1 MNSSAQAWALRRREI
16 TDFAPYH
23 LTYIDV
29 RPVMEGWIA
38 DVVIG
43 GVATV
48 ALAFVVRGLLPK
60 LASRS
65 KNTFDDFVVKRF
77 SKYIIP
83 LGILFT
89 LFLLQ
94 NDLNLDGNLA
104 RIGSI
109 LLRFSTLI
117 ILVRIFNSILLRSL
131 EIIGR
136 RSAKDGID
144 TLITSVTPLI
154 RASIWTI
161 AILICLQSLGFPMAA
176 IWAVLS
182 AGGIGIGLALKEP
195 AQELF
200 AYLMILIDKPFSVGQ
215 FINVGDIWA
224 TVEKVGVRSSRLR
237 SLRGETIVMNNSL
250 LTTSTISNFA
260 EMKERR
266 MIYRLGVTYQT
277 SHDTLARI
285 PALIQQ
291 VIDAATHARFER
303 CHFVE
308 FGASSLD
315 LELVYHIDTRDYGT
329 AMDTQQQINL
339 DILRRFEEEGIA
351 FAYPTQTLLV
361 ESTSPG
367 R

>member
-1 MNSSAQAWALRRREI
+1 
-16 TDFAPYH
+16 
-23 LTYIDV
+23 
-29 RPVMEGWIA
+29 MEGWIA

-43 GVATV
+43 VVATT
-48 ALAFVVRGLLPK
+48 ALAFVIRSLLPK
-60 LASRS
+60 LTSRS
-65 KNTFDDFVVKRF
+65 KSTFDDFVVRRF
-77 SKYIIP
+77 SKYIFP

-94 NDLNLDGNLA
+94 DDLTLEENLLQIWN
-104 RIGSI
+104 I

-131 EIIGR
+131 EIIAR
-136 RSAKDGID
+136 RNAEDGIG
-144 TLITSVTPLI
+144 TLITSVTPLL
-154 RASIWTI
+154 RAAIWTI
-161 AILICLQSLGFPMAA
+161 AILTCLQSLGFPMAA
-176 IWAVLS
+176 VWAVLS

-215 FINVGDIWA
+215 FINVGDVWA

-237 SLRGETIVMNNSL
+237 SLRGEIIVMNNSI
-250 LTTSTISNFA
+250 LTASTISNFA

-277 SHDTLARI
+277 RHDTLAAI

-291 VIDAATHARFER
+291 VIDQASHARFER

-315 LELVYHIDTRDYGT
+315 LELVYHIDTQDYET
-329 AMDTQQQINL
+329 AMDTQQRINL
-339 DILRRFEEEGIA
+339 DILRRFEEQGIE

-361 ESTSPG
+361 ETTSPAG
-367 R
+367 

>member
-1 MNSSAQAWALRRREI
+1 
-16 TDFAPYH
+16 
-23 LTYIDV
+23 
-29 RPVMEGWIA
+29 MEGWIA

-43 GVATV
+43 VVATT
-48 ALAFVVRGLLPK
+48 ALAFVIRSLLPK
-60 LASRS
+60 LTSRS
-65 KNTFDDFVVKRF
+65 KSTFDDFVVRRF

-94 NDLNLDGNLA
+94 DDLTLEENLLQIWN
-104 RIGSI
+104 I

-131 EIIGR
+131 EIIAR
-136 RSAKDGID
+136 RNAEDGIG
-144 TLITSVTPLI
+144 TLITSVTPLL
-154 RASIWTI
+154 RAAIWTI
-161 AILICLQSLGFPMAA
+161 AILTCLQSLGFPMAA
-176 IWAVLS
+176 VWAVLS

-215 FINVGDIWA
+215 FINVGDVWA

-237 SLRGETIVMNNSL
+237 SLRGEIIVMNNSI
-250 LTTSTISNFA
+250 LTASTISNFA

-277 SHDTLARI
+277 RHDTLAAI
-285 PALIQQ
+285 PALIQK
-291 VIDAATHARFER
+291 VIDEASHARFER

-315 LELVYHIDTRDYGT
+315 LELVYHIDTQDYET
-329 AMDTQQQINL
+329 AMDTQQRINL
-339 DILRRFEEEGIA
+339 DILRRFEEQGIE

-361 ESTSPG
+361 ETTSPAG
-367 R
+367 

>member
-1 MNSSAQAWALRRREI
+1 
-16 TDFAPYH
+16 
-23 LTYIDV
+23 
-29 RPVMEGWIA
+29 MEGWIA

-43 GVATV
+43 VVATT
-48 ALAFVVRGLLPK
+48 ALAFVIRSLLPK
-60 LASRS
+60 LTSRS
-65 KNTFDDFVVKRF
+65 KTTFDDFVVRRF

-89 LFLLQ
+89 LFRLQDDLTLEENLLQ
-94 NDLNLDGNLA
+94 
-104 RIGSI
+104 IWII

-131 EIIGR
+131 EIIAR
-136 RSAKDGID
+136 RNAKDGID
-144 TLITSVTPLI
+144 TLITSVTPLL
-154 RASIWTI
+154 RAAIWTI
-161 AILICLQSLGFPMAA
+161 AILTCLQSLGFPMAA
-176 IWAVLS
+176 VWAVLS

-215 FINVGDIWA
+215 FINVGDVWA

-237 SLRGETIVMNNSL
+237 SLRGEIIVMNNSI
-250 LTTSTISNFA
+250 LTASTISNFA

-277 SHDTLARI
+277 RHDILAAI

-291 VIDAATHARFER
+291 VIDEASHARFER

-315 LELVYHIDTRDYGT
+315 LELVYHIDTQDYET
-329 AMDTQQQINL
+329 AMDTQQRINL
-339 DILRRFEEEGIA
+339 DILRRFEEQGIE

-361 ESTSPG
+361 ETTSPAG
-367 R
+367 

>member
-1 MNSSAQAWALRRREI
+1 
-16 TDFAPYH
+16 
-23 LTYIDV
+23 
-29 RPVMEGWIA
+29 MEGWITDLIVGIA
-38 DVVIG
+38 VTAI
-43 GVATV
+43 
-48 ALAFVVRGLLPK
+48 LAFFIRGLLPK
-60 LASRS
+60 LTSRS
-65 KNTFDDFVVKRF
+65 KSTFDDFVVRRL
-77 SKYIIP
+77 SKYVIP

-94 NDLNLDGNLA
+94 DNLSLEANLLQTW
-104 RIGSI
+104 RI

-131 EIIGR
+131 EIFAR
-136 RSAKDGID
+136 RNAKDGLD
-144 TLITSVTPLI
+144 TLITSITPLI
-154 RASIWTI
+154 RAAIWTI
-161 AILICLQSLGFPMAA
+161 AILTCLQSLGFPMAA
-176 IWAVLS
+176 VWAVLS

-215 FINVGDIWA
+215 FINVGDVWA

-237 SLRGETIVMNNSL
+237 SLRGETIVMNNSF

-285 PALIQQ
+285 PELIQH
-291 VIDAATHARFER
+291 VIDGTSHARFER

-315 LELVYHIDTRDYGT
+315 LELVYHIDTQDYGT
-329 AMDTQQQINL
+329 AMDTQQRINL
-339 DILRRFEEEGIA
+339 DILRRFEEKGID
-351 FAYPTQTLLV
+351 FAYPTQTLYF
-361 ESTSPG
+361 ENAS
-367 R
+367 

>member
-1 MNSSAQAWALRRREI
+1 
-16 TDFAPYH
+16 
-23 LTYIDV
+23 
-29 RPVMEGWIA
+29 MEGWIA

-43 GVATV
+43 VVATT
-48 ALAFVVRGLLPK
+48 ALAFVIRSLLPK
-60 LASRS
+60 LTSRS
-65 KNTFDDFVVKRF
+65 KSTFDDFVVRRF

-94 NDLNLDGNLA
+94 DDLTLEENLLQIWN
-104 RIGSI
+104 I

-131 EIIGR
+131 EIIAR
-136 RSAKDGID
+136 RNANDGIGP
-144 TLITSVTPLI
+144 LITSVTPLL
-154 RASIWTI
+154 RAAIWTI
-161 AILICLQSLGFPMAA
+161 AILTCLQSLGFPMAA
-176 IWAVLS
+176 VWAVLS

-215 FINVGDIWA
+215 FINVGDVWA

-237 SLRGETIVMNNSL
+237 SLRGEIIVMNNSI
-250 LTTSTISNFA
+250 LTASTISNFA

-277 SHDTLARI
+277 RHDTLAAI
-285 PALIQQ
+285 PASIQQ
-291 VIDAATHARFER
+291 VIDEASHARFER

-315 LELVYHIDTRDYGT
+315 LELVYHIDTQDYET
-329 AMDTQQQINL
+329 AMDTQQRINL
-339 DILRRFEEEGIA
+339 DILRRFEEQGIE

-361 ESTSPG
+361 ETTSPAG
-367 R
+367 

>member
-1 MNSSAQAWALRRREI
+1 
-16 TDFAPYH
+16 
-23 LTYIDV
+23 
-29 RPVMEGWIA
+29 MEGWIA

-43 GVATV
+43 VVATT
-48 ALAFVVRGLLPK
+48 ALAFVIRSLLPK
-60 LASRS
+60 LTSRS
-65 KNTFDDFVVKRF
+65 KSTFDDFVVRRF

-94 NDLNLDGNLA
+94 DDLTLEENLLQIWN
-104 RIGSI
+104 I

-131 EIIGR
+131 EIIAR
-136 RSAKDGID
+136 RNAEDGIG
-144 TLITSVTPLI
+144 TLITSVTPLL
-154 RASIWTI
+154 RAAIWTI
-161 AILICLQSLGFPMAA
+161 AILTCLQSLGFPMAA
-176 IWAVLS
+176 VWAVLS

-215 FINVGDIWA
+215 FINVGDVWA

-237 SLRGETIVMNNSL
+237 SLRGEIIVMNNSI
-250 LTTSTISNFA
+250 LTASTISNFA

-277 SHDTLARI
+277 RHDTLAAI

-291 VIDAATHARFER
+291 VIDEASHARFER

-315 LELVYHIDTRDYGT
+315 LELVYHIDTQDYET
-329 AMDTQQQINL
+329 AMDTQQRINL
-339 DILRRFEEEGIA
+339 DILRRFEEQGIE

-361 ESTSPG
+361 ETTSPAG
-367 R
+367 

>member
-1 MNSSAQAWALRRREI
+1 
-16 TDFAPYH
+16 
-23 LTYIDV
+23 
-29 RPVMEGWIA
+29 MEGWIA

-43 GVATV
+43 VVATT
-48 ALAFVVRGLLPK
+48 ALAFVIRSLLPK
-60 LASRS
+60 LTSRS
-65 KNTFDDFVVKRF
+65 KSTFDDFVVRRF

-94 NDLNLDGNLA
+94 DDLTLEENLLQIWN
-104 RIGSI
+104 I

-131 EIIGR
+131 EIIAR
-136 RSAKDGID
+136 RNAEDGIG
-144 TLITSVTPLI
+144 TLITSVTPLL
-154 RASIWTI
+154 RAAIWTI
-161 AILICLQSLGFPMAA
+161 AILTCLQSLGFPMAA
-176 IWAVLS
+176 VWAVLS

-215 FINVGDIWA
+215 FINVGDVWA

-237 SLRGETIVMNNSL
+237 SLRGEIIVMNNSI
-250 LTTSTISNFA
+250 LTASTISNFA

-277 SHDTLARI
+277 RHDILAAI

-291 VIDAATHARFER
+291 VIDEASHARFER

-315 LELVYHIDTRDYGT
+315 LELVYHIDTQDYET
-329 AMDTQQQINL
+329 AMDTQQRINL
-339 DILRRFEEEGIA
+339 DILRRFEEQGIE

-361 ESTSPG
+361 ETTSPAG
-367 R
+367 

>member
-1 MNSSAQAWALRRREI
+1 
-16 TDFAPYH
+16 
-23 LTYIDV
+23 
-29 RPVMEGWIA
+29 MEGWIA

-43 GVATV
+43 VVATT
-48 ALAFVVRGLLPK
+48 ALAFVIRSLLPK
-60 LASRS
+60 LTSRS
-65 KNTFDDFVVKRF
+65 KSTFDDFVVRRF

-94 NDLNLDGNLA
+94 DDLTLEENLLQIWN
-104 RIGSI
+104 I

-131 EIIGR
+131 EIIAR
-136 RSAKDGID
+136 RNANDGIG
-144 TLITSVTPLI
+144 TLITSVTPLL
-154 RASIWTI
+154 RAAIWTI
-161 AILICLQSLGFPMAA
+161 AILTCLQSLGFPMAA
-176 IWAVLS
+176 VWAVLS

-215 FINVGDIWA
+215 FINVGDVWA

-237 SLRGETIVMNNSL
+237 SLRGEIIVMNNSI
-250 LTTSTISNFA
+250 LTASTISNFA

-277 SHDTLARI
+277 RHDTLAAI
-285 PALIQQ
+285 PALIQK
-291 VIDAATHARFER
+291 VIDEASHARFER

-315 LELVYHIDTRDYGT
+315 LELVYHIDTQDYET
-329 AMDTQQQINL
+329 AMDAQQRINL
-339 DILRRFEEEGIA
+339 DILRRFEEQGIE

-361 ESTSPG
+361 ETTSPAG
-367 R
+367 

>member
-1 MNSSAQAWALRRREI
+1 
-16 TDFAPYH
+16 
-23 LTYIDV
+23 
-29 RPVMEGWIA
+29 MEGWIA

-43 GVATV
+43 VVATT
-48 ALAFVVRGLLPK
+48 ALAFVIRSLLPK
-60 LASRS
+60 LTSRS
-65 KNTFDDFVVKRF
+65 KSTFDDFVVRRF

-94 NDLNLDGNLA
+94 DDLTLEENLLQIWN
-104 RIGSI
+104 I

-131 EIIGR
+131 EIIAR
-136 RSAKDGID
+136 RNAKDGIG
-144 TLITSVTPLI
+144 TLITSVTPLL
-154 RASIWTI
+154 RAAIWTI
-161 AILICLQSLGFPMAA
+161 AILTCLQSLGFPMAA
-176 IWAVLS
+176 VWAVLS

-215 FINVGDIWA
+215 FINVGDVWA

-237 SLRGETIVMNNSL
+237 SLRGEIIVMNNSI
-250 LTTSTISNFA
+250 LTASTISNFA

-277 SHDTLARI
+277 RHDTLAAI

-291 VIDAATHARFER
+291 VIDQASHARFER

-315 LELVYHIDTRDYGT
+315 LELVYHIDTQDYET
-329 AMDTQQQINL
+329 AMDTQQRINL
-339 DILRRFEEEGIA
+339 DILRRFEEQGIE

-361 ESTSPG
+361 ETTSPAG
-367 R
+367 

>member
-1 MNSSAQAWALRRREI
+1 
-16 TDFAPYH
+16 
-23 LTYIDV
+23 
-29 RPVMEGWIA
+29 MEGWIA

-43 GVATV
+43 VVATT
-48 ALAFVVRGLLPK
+48 ALAFVIRSLLPK
-60 LASRS
+60 LTSRS
-65 KNTFDDFVVKRF
+65 KSTFDDFVVRRF

-94 NDLNLDGNLA
+94 DDLTLEENLLQIWN
-104 RIGSI
+104 I

-131 EIIGR
+131 EIIAR
-136 RSAKDGID
+136 RNANDGIG
-144 TLITSVTPLI
+144 TLITSVTPLL
-154 RASIWTI
+154 RAAIWTI
-161 AILICLQSLGFPMAA
+161 AILTCLQSLGFPMAA
-176 IWAVLS
+176 VWAVLS

-215 FINVGDIWA
+215 FINVGDVWA

-237 SLRGETIVMNNSL
+237 SLRGEIIVMNNSI
-250 LTTSTISNFA
+250 LTASTISNFA

-277 SHDTLARI
+277 RHDTLAAI

-291 VIDAATHARFER
+291 VIDEASHARFER

-315 LELVYHIDTRDYGT
+315 LELVYHIDTQDYET
-329 AMDTQQQINL
+329 AMDTQQRINL
-339 DILRRFEEEGIA
+339 DILRRFEEQGIE

-361 ESTSPG
+361 ETTSPAG
-367 R
+367 